1 MREFTVP
8 VTDPATK
15 VQGPVRLEY
24 AFRLTAK
31 YDPPRETD
39 TPRGTFRYQDI
50 VSGELTGAHLKATVY
65 PDSGGQYDTV
75 RADRVRDVD
84 AHFMLKAENGEW
96 IYLEHVGYRRA
107 DGYYRAIAY
116 VETDLKGAYEWMN
129 NTTFVVTAR
138 ESKDERELVFDY
150 WIAN

>member
-1 MREFTVP
+1 MRDFVVP
-8 VTDPATK
+8 QTDTRVPGK
-15 VQGPVRLEY
+15 IELEY
-24 AFRLTAK
+24 AFRLTAH
-31 YDPPRETD
+31 YDPPRESH

-50 VSGELTGAHLKATVY
+50 LSGELSGARVTATVY

-84 AHFMLKAENGEW
+84 AHFMLKADNGEW
-96 IYLEHVGYRRA
+96 IYMEHVGYRRT

-129 NTTFVVTAR
+129 NTTFVVIAKESADQR
-138 ESKDERELVFDY
+138 EVVFHY
-150 WIAN
+150 YIAN